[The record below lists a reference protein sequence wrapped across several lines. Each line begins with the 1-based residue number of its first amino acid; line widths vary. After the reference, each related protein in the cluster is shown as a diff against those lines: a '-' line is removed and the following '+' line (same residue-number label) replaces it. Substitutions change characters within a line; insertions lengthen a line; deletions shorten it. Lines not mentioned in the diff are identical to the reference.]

1 MDERW
6 LIGFSS
12 AAPPYPTR
20 SLWSYSET
28 GGNSFGLGV
37 SLSRAVLWGG
47 RSFSGWG
54 SSYFWGMWLQVL
66 VLGGVLGGDGLGKAI
81 QEADTLCRKH
91 GIGVVVAFIRGE
103 GLGPEVFRL
112 VRVGE
117 DTWHIESVDTAGWQ
131 YGLWTL
137 LREGYGLY
145 FPHPRLVVRRAQTP
159 TFDTLIG
166 TPRFRW
172 RGFHLHTQHPLELTE
187 ALHNPDYPN
196 GLTLIHEY
204 ICWLSRNGQN
214 YFEFCLLRTVDF
226 RRWVPYF
233 RQVVSYAQER
243 GVRVGVDLSL
253 RMQQQYA
260 YQLLRRYEL
269 RKPIERLRWRMDS
282 LAATGVYA
290 LNVELTSAEFV
301 GRSWGSLLDTLA
313 EEADRRGFRLLTR
326 QHVVPP
332 EAYAHG
338 SFQVS
343 QLPPSYT
350 LAVHSVMCYGLR
362 DTLVPVYRC
371 RDFSHL
377 RQSLAVEGQRRPV
390 WYYPESAYWVTFD
403 NSVPVWLL
411 SYLRSR
417 WEDIEET
424 AELAEGHLTFSSG
437 WDVGYWLFDWRIAA
451 WSWRYKTEEGEV
463 PAYPADGFVR
473 LFGGDSLAWA
483 RLIRF
488 QDSLLVGRDLLSYIT
503 PTTPI
508 DELGWRWLPPF
519 QPRFPHPPWKLWRRP
534 RSYRP
539 QYEEVL
545 AGWRAALGEWPPFL
559 PCEGCDSALR
569 RLHSELS
576 TAWEITRERV
586 AFRYWYLE
594 ALLAPNRAH
603 RRAAVRNMEVSYEI
617 ARRMVVTMPIRYP
630 ETAKRRMCR
639 AGRRGCKH
647 PHPSYRFG
655 YLYPAVS
662 LHFWKREIGQAKHGR
677 WSPFYMNLWNI
688 PRITGLY

>member
-1 MDERW
+1 
-6 LIGFSS
+6 
-12 AAPPYPTR
+12 
-20 SLWSYSET
+20 
-28 GGNSFGLGV
+28 
-37 SLSRAVLWGG
+37 
-47 RSFSGWG
+47 
-54 SSYFWGMWLQVL
+54 MWLQVL
-66 VLGGVLGGDGLGKAI
+66 VLGGVLGGGGLGKAI

-91 GIGVVVAFIRGE
+91 GIEVVVAFIRGE
-103 GLGPEVFRL
+103 AAGAEAFRL
-112 VRVGE
+112 VRLGG
-117 DTWHIESVDTAGWQ
+117 DNWHIESVDTAGWQ
-131 YGLWTL
+131 HGLWAL

-145 FPHPRLVVRRAQTP
+145 FPHPRLVVRRTRTP
-159 TFDTLIG
+159 AFDTLVG
-166 TPRFRW
+166 RPRFRW

-187 ALHNPDYPN
+187 ALHNPDYPD
-196 GLTLIHEY
+196 GLTLIYEY
-204 ICWLSRNGQN
+204 IRWLSRNGQN

-233 RQVVSYAQER
+233 RRVVSYAQER

-260 YQLLRRYEL
+260 YQLLPRYEL
-269 RKPIERLRWRMDS
+269 GRPIERLRWRLDS

-290 LNVELTSAEFV
+290 LNVELTRAEFI
-301 GRSWGSLLDTLA
+301 GRSWGSLLDTLV
-313 EEADRRGFRLLTR
+313 EEADRRGVRLLTR

-332 EAYAHG
+332 EAYARG

-343 QLPPSYT
+343 QLPPTYT
-350 LAVHSVMCYGLR
+350 LAVHSVMCYGLG

-377 RQSLAVEGQRRPV
+377 RHSLVVEGERRPV

-417 WEDIEET
+417 WKDIGET
-424 AELAEGHLTFSSG
+424 AGLAEGHLTFSSG
-437 WDVGYWLFDWRIAA
+437 WDVGYWFFDWRIAA
-451 WSWRYKTEEGEV
+451 WSWRYETEEGEE
-463 PAYPADGFVR
+463 PAYPADGFIR

-519 QPRFPHPPWKLWRRP
+519 QPRLPHSPWKLWRRP

-539 QYEEVL
+539 RYEAVL

-569 RLHSELS
+569 RLHSELG

-617 ARRMVVTMPIRYP
+617 ARSMVVTLPIRYP
-630 ETAKRRMCR
+630 ETAKRRICR

>member
-1 MDERW
+1 M
-6 LIGFSS
+6 
-12 AAPPYPTR
+12 
-20 SLWSYSET
+20 
-28 GGNSFGLGV
+28 GGLFYLGV
-37 SLSRAVLWGG
+37 SQG
-47 RSFSGWG
+47 RG
-54 SSYFWGMWLQVL
+54 YFWCMWLQVL
-66 VLGGVLGGDGLGKAI
+66 VVGGILPGGGLGMAI
-81 QEADTLCRKH
+81 QEADTLCRRH
-91 GIGVVVAFIRGE
+91 GIAVKVAFMRGT
-103 GLGPEVFRL
+103 GPVSEAFRL
-112 VRVGE
+112 VRVGG
-117 DTWHIESVDTAGWQ
+117 DTWNIESPDTAGWQ

-137 LREGYGLY
+137 LREGYGLC
-145 FPHPRLVVRRAQTP
+145 FPHPRLVVRCAQFP
-159 TFDTLIG
+159 TFDTLVG

-187 ALHNPDYPN
+187 ALHNPDYPD
-196 GLTLIHEY
+196 GLNSVYGY
-204 ICWLSRNGQN
+204 IRWLSRNGQN

-226 RRWVPYF
+226 RRLVPYF
-233 RQVVSYAQER
+233 RQVVSYARER
-243 GVRVGVDLSL
+243 GIRVGIDLSL

-260 YQLLRRYEL
+260 YQLLPRYEL
-269 RKPIERLRWRMDS
+269 RRPIARLRWRLDS
-282 LAATGVYA
+282 LAATGAYA

-301 GRSWGSLLDTLA
+301 GRSWGSLLDTLS
-313 EEADRRGFRLLTR
+313 EESGRRGFRLLTR

-343 QLPPSYT
+343 QLPPTYT

-362 DTLVPVYRC
+362 DTLAPVYWC

-377 RQSLAVEGQRRPV
+377 RQALITEGQRRPV

-417 WEDIEET
+417 WEDMEET
-424 AELAEGHLTFSSG
+424 AGLAEGHLTFSSG

-451 WSWRYKTEEGEV
+451 WSWRYETEKGVV

-473 LFGGDSLAWA
+473 LFGGDSLTWA

-488 QDSLLVGRDLLSYIT
+488 QDSLLVGRNLLSYMT

-534 RSYRP
+534 RRYRP
-539 QYEEVL
+539 QYEAVL
-545 AGWRAALGEWPPFL
+545 SGWRAALREWPSFP
-559 PCEGCDSALR
+559 PCEGCDSTR
-569 RLHSELS
+569 RSLHSELS

-603 RRAAVRNMEVSYEI
+603 RRAAVRNMEVSYEM
-617 ARRMVVTMPIRYP
+617 ARRLVVTLPIRYP
-630 ETAKRRMCR
+630 ETVQRRICR

-662 LHFWKREIGQAKHGR
+662 LHFWKREIGQAKYGR
-677 WSPFYMNLWNI
+677 WSPFYQNLWHI
-688 PRITGLY
+688 PRIIGLY

>member
-1 MDERW
+1 
-6 LIGFSS
+6 
-12 AAPPYPTR
+12 
-20 SLWSYSET
+20 
-28 GGNSFGLGV
+28 
-37 SLSRAVLWGG
+37 
-47 RSFSGWG
+47 
-54 SSYFWGMWLQVL
+54 MWLQVL
-66 VLGGVLGGDGLGKAI
+66 VLGGVLGGGGFWKAI
-81 QEADTLCRKH
+81 QEADTLCRRH
-91 GIGVVVAFIRGE
+91 GIEVVVAFTRGE
-103 GLGPEVFRL
+103 GAGPEGFRL
-112 VRVGE
+112 VRVGR

-137 LREGYGLY
+137 LREGYGLS
-145 FPHPRLVVRRAQTP
+145 FPHPRIGVRRARTP
-159 TFDTLIG
+159 AFDTLVG

-187 ALHNPDYPN
+187 ALHNPDYPD
-196 GLTLIHEY
+196 GLTLIYEY
-204 ICWLSRNGQN
+204 IRWLSRNGQN

-233 RQVVSYAQER
+233 RRVVSYAQER

-260 YQLLRRYEL
+260 YQLLPRYEL
-269 RKPIERLRWRMDS
+269 RGLIERLRWRLDS

-313 EEADRRGFRLLTR
+313 EEADRRGLRLLTR

-332 EAYAHG
+332 EAYARG

-343 QLPPSYT
+343 QLPPTYT
-350 LAVHSVMCYGLR
+350 LAVHSVMCYGLW

-377 RQSLAVEGQRRPV
+377 RQSLVVEGQRRPV

-417 WEDIEET
+417 WEDMDET
-424 AELAEGHLTFSSG
+424 AGLAEGHLTFSSG

-451 WSWRYKTEEGEV
+451 WSWRYETERGRE

-473 LFGGDSLAWA
+473 LFGGDSLVWA

-534 RSYRP
+534 RAYRP
-539 QYEEVL
+539 RYEEVL
-545 AGWRAALGEWPPFL
+545 AGWRAALREWPPFP

-576 TAWEITRERV
+576 TAWGITRERV

-594 ALLAPNRAH
+594 ALLAPDQAH
-603 RRAAVRNMEVSYEI
+603 RRAAVRNMEVSYEM
-617 ARRMVVTMPIRYP
+617 ARRMVAMLPIRYP
-630 ETAKRRMCR
+630 ETVERCMCR

-655 YLYPAVS
+655 YLYPALS